1 MRVLREN
8 FLVYIFHPKIFEMLS
23 RAALLT
29 AAKRPAAVVLARG
42 SASATDANRPVRAEH
57 PGKVRLGF
65 IPEEWFTFFYPKTG
79 VTGPYVFGAGL
90 LTYLCSKE
98 IYVMEHEYYN
108 GLSLAIMV
116 IYAVKK
122 FGPSVAAYCD
132 KEIDRIEGEWKQGRE
147 DNIAQLN
154 QAIEDEKKEQW
165 RAEGQTLLMQ
175 AKKEN
180 VALQLEA
187 AYRERAMTA
196 YREVK
201 KRLDYQVER
210 QNVDRR
216 ISQKHMVDWIVS
228 NVVKSI
234 TPDQEKETLN
244 KCIADLGAIAAR
256 SK

>member
-1 MRVLREN
+1 
-8 FLVYIFHPKIFEMLS
+8 MLS
-23 RAALLT
+23 RAALLS
-29 AAKRPAAVVLARG
+29 AAKRPTALVLARG
-42 SASATDANRPVRAEH
+42 SASGTDTNRPVRPEN
-57 PGKVRLGF
+57 PGKVRMGF
-65 IPEEWFTFFYPKTG
+65 LPEEWFTFFYNKTG

-90 LTYLCSKE
+90 MTYLCSKE

-116 IYAVKK
+116 IFAVKK
-122 FGPSVAAYCD
+122 LGPAVAAYCD
-132 KEIDRIEGEWKQGRE
+132 KEIDRIEGEWRQGRE
-147 DNIAQLN
+147 DSIKQLDE
-154 QAIEDEKKEQW
+154 AIEDEKKEQW

-187 AYRERAMTA
+187 AYRDRAMTA

-210 QNVDRR
+210 QNVERR
-216 ISQKHMVDWIVS
+216 ISQKHMVDWIVN

-244 KCIADLGAIAAR
+244 RCIADLGAIASRA
-256 SK
+256 K

>member
-1 MRVLREN
+1 MLTCLN
-8 FLVYIFHPKIFEMLS
+8 FPI
-23 RAALLT
+23 AQ
-29 AAKRPAAVVLARG
+29 
-42 SASATDANRPVRAEH
+42 
-57 PGKVRLGF
+57 
-65 IPEEWFTFFYPKTG
+65 
-79 VTGPYVFGAGL
+79 
-90 LTYLCSKE
+90 
-98 IYVMEHEYYN
+98 
-108 GLSLAIMV
+108 
-116 IYAVKK
+116 
-122 FGPSVAAYCD
+122 
-132 KEIDRIEGEWKQGRE
+132 RIEGEWKQGRE